1 MQKIRYAVIGAG
13 WISQEAFIPSVAN
26 TGNSKVTAIISGD
39 TEKARTLADFHD
51 IEHVYH
57 YDALETA
64 LLDDVFDVAYIALPN
79 SLHARYSILCYNL
92 SRKRFLIIQLH

>member
-1 MQKIRYAVIGAG
+1 MIAASNLIMVYQNDTIAQTRNSVT
-13 WISQEAFIPSVAN
+13 SQNKGSSHAENSLCRDRSRLDFKEAFIPSVAN

-39 TEKARTLADFHD
+39 TKKARTLADFHD

-64 LLDDVFDVAYIALPN
+64 LLDDVF
-79 SLHARYSILCYNL
+79 
-92 SRKRFLIIQLH
+92 